1 MEENGVAKVIR
12 IIGWIFIIGGVI
24 SSLILGGIFTIY
36 EKYNWYIAIIGSV
49 ISIVNGIIFIGFSEI
64 INLLQTNC
72 DKQAEI
78 IREIKNTENS
88 LSKTVIVNN
97 SLKQTTNEDLTSNNK
112 KTIDETKNTA
122 HTWRCAK
129 CNKMISELPCPY
141 CGDNFN

>member
-36 EKYNWYIAIIGSV
+36 GKYKWYIAIIGSV
-49 ISIVNGIIFIGFSEI
+49 ISIVNRIIFIGFSEI

-72 DKQAEI
+72 DKQAEF

-97 SLKQTTNEDLTSNNK
+97 SLKKTTNEDLTSNNK
-112 KTIDETKNTA
+112 KHI
-122 HTWRCAK
+122 
-129 CNKMISELPCPY
+129 Y
-141 CGDNFN
+141 